1 MRLPQLRANVWK
13 HPFLMRIIKTKRIR
27 NLAAATLAAAVVI
40 VGAQLLATDGNVAA
54 YQPDGLRMSTAEM
67 PEPPCP
73 YGHEDGCETAPP
85 RPAVDPYFAANPHDL
100 LPDSH
105 TRQHRLDQSASIEY
119 FRQELDSKRA
129 RAGNESNAAGDDP
142 NAGVNGVNYAI
153 TSEITGLP
161 WARDGRTASERVTLG
176 WLGALQGYNPSLASA
191 LTRMPFLQDHTP
203 GDRQAIRTLKRISE
217 YEPEYATY
225 IATHTGFADG
235 GGIDNTEA
243 KIIAVMSI
251 PYFDYN
257 DRLIEQLANYGT
269 VEEQNTVGR
278 FGNPLN
284 FSIVRLTSRQNSK
297 LMQTATTAV
306 SDAETLMG
314 QALPI
319 DFVGI
324 LVADVPDAAGV
335 NNGISIQ
342 VDAGFD
348 GTPYS
353 DRRRQRT
360 IAHEIGHYWWGQGV
374 GTHHEHWISE
384 GAASYIG
391 AYSEWSQF
399 NDKDVYTNRYP
410 CPYYRTIEHLR
421 ADNPEY
427 GNNDVSY
434 GSRCNYSLGER
445 LFINLDRS
453 MTTPQFNA
461 AFRNL
466 HQRLS
471 TYEQDEIDQ
480 GLSLLRAFCPGCAA
494 NPRNLGSAGHT
505 LARRY
510 GEKVLT
516 DSSAPTASV
525 PGLGTASLVS
535 IRGYP
540 YNKNRQYGI
549 AQVPASS
556 PDQRRWLRINF
567 SGGVTDA
574 PETVKIWVHQYH
586 EDREPY
592 AVWPQELTVFTQN
605 GEPRIYASLG
615 SPQRRAAGHHW
626 VYIYNEQGQ
635 KIAEAEYQVLP

>member
-54 YQPDGLRMSTAEM
+54 YQPDGLRMSLAEM

-85 RPAVDPYFAANPHDL
+85 LSAVDPYFAANPHEL

-105 TRQHRLDQSASIEY
+105 ARQHRLDQSASIEY
-119 FRQELDSKRA
+119 FQEKLNSKRA
-129 RAGNESNAAGDDP
+129 RAGNESNAAGSDP

-153 TSEITGLP
+153 TSEIAGLP
-161 WARDGRTASERVTLG
+161 WATDGRTPSEKVTLD
-176 WLGALQGYNPSLASA
+176 WLGYLQGYNPSLASA

-203 GDRQAIRTLKRISE
+203 GDHQAIQTLVHISE
-217 YEPEYATY
+217 YEPEYAAA
-225 IATHTGFADG
+225 IVASAGFADD

-243 KIIAVMSI
+243 KIIAVMGI
-251 PYFDYN
+251 PYYYGNADLI
-257 DRLIEQLANYGT
+257 DRLADYGT
-269 VEEQNTVGR
+269 VEELNTVGQH
-278 FGNPLN
+278 GNPLN
-284 FSIVRLTSRQNSK
+284 FSIVRLMTSRQNSK
-297 LMQTATTAV
+297 LMQTATNAV

-342 VDAGFD
+342 VNAGFD
-348 GTPYS
+348 GTRYS
-353 DRRRQRT
+353 NEERQRL
-360 IAHEIGHYWWGQGV
+360 IAHEIGHHWWRGN
-374 GTHHEHWISE
+374 HENWISE
-384 GAASYIG
+384 GAAEYIG
-391 AYSEWSQF
+391 AYSEWRQF
-399 NDKDVYTNRYP
+399 DLDDLHTDSSP

-421 ADNPEY
+421 ADKPQY
-427 GNNDVSY
+427 PDKDVSY
-434 GSRCNYSLGER
+434 GGRFNYSLGER

-453 MTTPQFNA
+453 MTREQFNT

-471 TYEQDEIDQ
+471 TYKQDEIDQ
-480 GLSLLRAFCPGCAA
+480 GQSLMRAFCPGCSG
-494 NPRNLGSAGHT
+494 NPRNLGSIGHT

-516 DSSAPTASV
+516 DDSAPTASV
-525 PGLGTASLVS
+525 PGLGKAQGDVS
-535 IRGYP
+535 IRDYGH
-540 YNKNRQYGI
+540 NNRQYRI
-549 AQVPASS
+549 AEVSASS
-556 PDQRRWLRINF
+556 PDQRRWLRLNF
-567 SGGVTDA
+567 SGVNNP
-574 PETVKIWVHQYH
+574 PETVKIWVRQYH

-592 AVWPQELTVFTQN
+592 TVWSQERTVYTRN
-605 GEPRIYASLG
+605 GEARFYAYLG
-615 SPQRRAAGHHW
+615 NPQRRAIGHHW
-626 VYIYNEQGQ
+626 VYVYNEQGQ

>member
-40 VGAQLLATDGNVAA
+40 VGALLLATDGNVAA

-203 GDRQAIRTLKRISE
+203 GDFQAIQTLTLISRA
-217 YEPEYATY
+217 EPKDATS

-251 PYFDYN
+251 PYFDG
-257 DRLIEQLANYGT
+257 DAVLIDWLAKYGT
-269 VEEQNTVGR
+269 VEQRNTVGQYD
-278 FGNPLN
+278 NPLN
-284 FSIVRLTSRQNSK
+284 FSIVRLITSRQNSK
-297 LMQTATTAV
+297 LMQTATSAV

-335 NNGISIQ
+335 NNSISIQ

-348 GTPYS
+348 GTRYI
-353 DRRRQRT
+353 DRYRQRT
-360 IAHEIGHYWWGQGV
+360 IAHEIGHYWWGTGV
-374 GTHHEHWISE
+374 GAHHEDWIGE

-427 GNNDVSY
+427 GKNDVSY
-434 GSRCNYSLGER
+434 GSLCNYSLGER

-453 MTTPQFNA
+453 MTRPQFNV

-466 HQRLS
+466 HRRLS

-480 GLSLLRAFCPGCAA
+480 GLNLLRAFCPGCAA

-525 PGLGTASLVS
+525 PGLGNVQGNVP
-535 IRGYP
+535 IVDVFDE
-540 YNKNRQYGI
+540 NRQYGI

-567 SGGVTDA
+567 SGGTNPPA
-574 PETVKIWVHQYH
+574 TVKIRVVQYH

-592 AVWPQELTVFTQN
+592 SNSSREKPVFTQN
-605 GEPRIYASLG
+605 GQTWFYAYIG
-615 SPQRRAAGHHW
+615 SPQRRAIGHHW

>member
-1 MRLPQLRANVWK
+1 MRLLQLRANVWK
-13 HPFLMRIIKTKRIR
+13 YPFLMRIIKTKRIR

-54 YQPDGLRMSTAEM
+54 HQPDGLRMSLAEM

-73 YGHEDGCETAPP
+73 YGHDDDCETALP

-105 TRQHRLDQSASIEY
+105 TRQHRLDQSASVEY

-176 WLGALQGYNPSLASA
+176 WLGALQRYNPSLASA

-203 GDRQAIRTLKRISE
+203 GDFQAIQTLVHISRA
-217 YEPEYATY
+217 EPKDATD

-251 PYFDYN
+251 PYFDGDADLI
-257 DRLIEQLANYGT
+257 DRLAKYGT
-269 VEEQNTVGR
+269 VEQRNTVGR

-284 FSIVRLTSRQNSK
+284 FSIVRLITSRQNSK
-297 LMQTATTAV
+297 LMQTATSAV

-324 LVADVPDAAGV
+324 LVADVPGAAGV

-348 GTPYS
+348 GTRYT
-353 DRRRQRT
+353 DRRRQRA
-360 IAHEIGHYWWGQGV
+360 IAHEIGHYWWSSKNS
-374 GTHHEHWISE
+374 HERWISE

-399 NDKDVYTNRYP
+399 NLNDLSTEYYP

-427 GNNDVSY
+427 RNNDVSY
-434 GSRCNYSLGER
+434 GSQCNYSLGER

-453 MTTPQFNA
+453 MTRPQFNV

-466 HQRLS
+466 HRRLS

-510 GEKVLT
+510 GEKALT
-516 DSSAPTASV
+516 DSSAPDGSV
-525 PGLGTASLVS
+525 PGLGTSQSVAISAG
-535 IRGYP
+535 RA
-540 YNKNRQYGI
+540 KNFQYGI

-556 PDQRRWLRINF
+556 PDQRRWLQINF
-567 SGGVTDA
+567 SGVSNP
-574 PETVKIWVHQYH
+574 PETVRVAVHQYH
-586 EDREPY
+586 EDRKPWY
-592 AVWPQELTVFTQN
+592 AYWQERTVYTRDGQAWF
-605 GEPRIYASLG
+605 YAYLG

-626 VYIYNEQGQ
+626 VYIYNEQDQ